1 MDFGDEPEGSDSQ
14 RRRKRY
20 HRHTPRQIQQLEA
33 MFKECPH
40 PDENQ
45 RAQLSRELGLE
56 PRQIKF
62 WFQNRR
68 TQMKAQHERADNC
81 FLRAENDKIRC
92 ENIAI
97 REALKNV
104 ICPTCGG
111 PPVGEDY
118 FDEQKLRM
126 ENARLKEE
134 LDRVSNLTSK
144 YLGRPFTQLPPA
156 TPPMTVSSLDL
167 SVGGMG
173 GPSLDLDLLSGGSSG
188 IPFQLPAPVSDMERP
203 MMAEMATRA
212 MDELIRLAQ
221 AGDHIWS
228 KSPGGGVSGGDARET
243 LNVDT
248 YDSIFSKPGGSYR
261 APSINVEGSR
271 ESGLVLMSAV
281 ALADVFMDTNKWME
295 FFPSIVSKSHT
306 IDVLVNGM
314 GGRSESLI
322 LMYEELH
329 IMTPAVPTREVN
341 FVRYCRQ
348 IEQGLW
354 AIADV
359 SVDLQRDAHFG
370 APPPRSRRLPSGCL
384 IADMANGYSKV
395 TWVEHMEVEEKSP
408 INVLYRDLVLSGAAF
423 GAHRWLAALQRA
435 CERYA
440 SLVALGVPHHIAGV
454 TPEGKRS
461 MMKLSQR
468 MVNSFCSSL
477 GASQMHQ
484 WTTLSGS
491 NEVSVR
497 VTMHRSTDPGQP
509 NGVVLS
515 AATSIW
521 LPVPCD
527 HVFAFVRDENTRSQV
542 SHPLS
547 PPLMSL
553 THSLCPPLLLLQW
566 DVLSHGNQ
574 VQEVSRIPN
583 GSNPGNCI
591 SLLRGLNASQNSM
604 LILQESCTD
613 ASGSLVVYSPIDIPA
628 ANVVMSGEDP
638 SSIPLLPS
646 GFTILPD
653 GRPGSAAGASTSSAG
668 PLAAARGGGGGGA
681 GGGSVVT
688 VAFQILVSSLP
699 SSKLNAE
706 SVATVNGL
714 ITTTVEQ
721 IKAALNCSA
730 HGHHP

>member
-1 MDFGDEPEGSDSQ
+1 WISATNPEGSDSQ

-295 FFPSIVSKSHT
+295 FFPSIVSKAHT

-527 HVFAFVRDENTRSQV
+527 HVFAFVRDENTRSQ
-542 SHPLS
+542 
-547 PPLMSL
+547 
-553 THSLCPPLLLLQW
+553 W

-591 SLLRGLNASQNSM
+591 SLLR
-604 LILQESCTD
+604 
-613 ASGSLVVYSPIDIPA
+613 
-628 ANVVMSGEDP
+628 
-638 SSIPLLPS
+638 
-646 GFTILPD
+646 
-653 GRPGSAAGASTSSAG
+653 
-668 PLAAARGGGGGGA
+668 
-681 GGGSVVT
+681 
-688 VAFQILVSSLP
+688 
-699 SSKLNAE
+699 
-706 SVATVNGL
+706 
-714 ITTTVEQ
+714 
-721 IKAALNCSA
+721 
-730 HGHHP
+730 

>member
-1 MDFGDEPEGSDSQ
+1 MDFGDDPEGSDGQ
-14 RRRKRY
+14 RRNKRY

-81 FLRAENDKIRC
+81 YLREENDKIRC

-134 LDRVSNLTSK
+134 LERVSNLTSK

-156 TPPMTVSSLDL
+156 TPMSVSPLDL

-173 GPSLDLDLLSGGSSG
+173 GAAALAGPSLDLDLLNAGASA
-188 IPFQLPAPVSDMERP
+188 IPSFQLPAPVTDMERP
-203 MMAEMATRA
+203 MMAEMAARA
-212 MDELIRLAQ
+212 MEELIQLAQ
-221 AGDHIWS
+221 AGDHVWA

-248 YDSIFSKPGGSYR
+248 YDNIFSKPGGSFR
-261 APSINVEGSR
+261 APNINVEGSR
-271 ESGLVLMSAV
+271 VSGLVFMSAV
-281 ALADVFMDTNKWME
+281 ALVDVFMDTNKWME
-295 FFPSIVSKSHT
+295 LFPSIVSKAHT

-329 IMTPAVPTREVN
+329 IMTPVVPIRE
-341 FVRYCRQ
+341 FSFLRYCRQ
-348 IEQGLW
+348 INQGLW

-370 APPPRSRRLPSGCL
+370 APPRGRRLPSGCL

-395 TWVEHMEVEEKSP
+395 TWVEHMEMEEKNP
-408 INVLYRDLVLSGAAF
+408 INLLYRDLVLSGAAF
-423 GAHRWLAALQRA
+423 GAHRWLGALQRA

-454 TPEGKRS
+454 SPEGKRS

-468 MVNSFCSSL
+468 MVNSFCGSL

-484 WTTLSGS
+484 WTTLSVT
-491 NEVSVR
+491 NEVSVH
-497 VTMHRSTDPGQP
+497 VTMHRSTTDPGQP

-527 HVFAFVRDENTRSQV
+527 HVFAFVRDENTRS
-542 SHPLS
+542 
-547 PPLMSL
+547 
-553 THSLCPPLLLLQW
+553 QW

-604 LILQESCTD
+604 LIVQESCTD
-613 ASGSLVVYSPIDIPA
+613 ASGSMVVYSPIDIPA

-653 GRPGSAAGASTSSAG
+653 GRPGSAGAGAGASSSSA
-668 PLAAARGGGGGGA
+668 ASR
-681 GGGSVVT
+681 GGSVVT

-714 ITTTVEQ
+714 ITTTVGQ
-721 IKAALNCSA
+721 IKAALNCS
-730 HGHHP
+730 GVHHP

>member
-1 MDFGDEPEGSDSQ
+1 MDFGDDPEGSDGQ

-134 LDRVSNLTSK
+134 LNRVSNLTSK

-156 TPPMTVSSLDL
+156 TPMSVSSLDL
-167 SVGGMG
+167 SVGGMSGAAIG
-173 GPSLDLDLLSGGSSG
+173 GPSLDLDLLSAGSSG
-188 IPFQLPAPVSDMERP
+188 IP
-203 MMAEMATRA
+203 
-212 MDELIRLAQ
+212 
-221 AGDHIWS
+221 
-228 KSPGGGVSGGDARET
+228 
-243 LNVDT
+243 
-248 YDSIFSKPGGSYR
+248 
-261 APSINVEGSR
+261 
-271 ESGLVLMSAV
+271 AV
-281 ALADVFMDTNKWME
+281 ALVDVFMDTVSHPRFKPLRFQLLFCPCDAVLIDLLSQNKWME
-295 FFPSIVSKSHT
+295 FFPSIVSKAHT

-329 IMTPAVPTREVN
+329 IMTPVVPIRE
-341 FVRYCRQ
+341 FSFLRYCRQ

-370 APPPRSRRLPSGCL
+370 GPPRGRRLPSGCL

-395 TWVEHMEVEEKSP
+395 TWVEHMEMEEKNP

-484 WTTLSGS
+484 WTTLSGT

-521 LPVPCD
+521 LPVPCE
-527 HVFAFVRDENTRSQV
+527 HVFAFVRDENTRSQ
-542 SHPLS
+542 
-547 PPLMSL
+547 
-553 THSLCPPLLLLQW
+553 W
-566 DVLSHGNQ
+566 DVLSNGNQ

-653 GRPGSAAGASTSSAG
+653 GRPGSAAVGAGASTSAS
-668 PLAAARGGGGGGA
+668 PLAAPR
-681 GGGSVVT
+681 GGSVVT

-721 IKAALNCSA
+721 IMAALNCSGA
-730 HGHHP
+730 HQSHHHHHHHP

>member
-1 MDFGDEPEGSDSQ
+1 MDFGDDVMDGSDGQ
-14 RRRKRY
+14 HRKKRY

-45 RAQLSRELGLE
+45 RMQLSRELGLE

-68 TQMKAQHERADNC
+68 TQMKAQHERQDNC

-92 ENIAI
+92 ENIAM
-97 REALKNV
+97 REALRNV

-111 PPVGEDY
+111 PPVADDY

-134 LDRVSNLTSK
+134 LDRVSSLTSK
-144 YLGRPFTQLPPA
+144 YLGRPFTQLPPVQ
-156 TPPMTVSSLDL
+156 PLSMSSSLDL
-167 SVGGMG
+167 SVGGLG
-173 GPSLDLDLLSGGSSG
+173 SPALGPSLDLDLLSGGSSG
-188 IPFQLPAPVSDMERP
+188 YHHPAFHLPTAVSEMERP

-212 MDELIRLAQ
+212 MDELIRMAQ
-221 AGDHIWS
+221 AGEQLWART
-228 KSPGGGVSGGDARET
+228 GGPDGREV

-248 YDSIFSKPGGSYR
+248 YDSIFSKPGSSFRG
-261 APSINVEGSR
+261 PDVHVEGSR
-271 ESGLVLMSAV
+271 DSGLVFMSAIGLV
-281 ALADVFMDTNKWME
+281 DMFMDSSKWME
-295 FFPSIVSKSHT
+295 FFPAIVSNART

-314 GGRSESLI
+314 AGRSESLV

-329 IMTPAVPTREVN
+329 VMSPVVPTRELC
-341 FVRYCRQ
+341 FLRYCRQ
-348 IEQGLW
+348 IEHGLW

-359 SVDLQRDAHFG
+359 SVDLQPRDARFG
-370 APPPRSRRLPSGCL
+370 GPPPPPRSCRLPSGCL

-395 TWVEHMEVEEKSP
+395 TWVEHMEVEDRVP
-408 INVLYRDLVLSGAAF
+408 IHLLYRDLILSGAAF

-435 CERYA
+435 CERCA
-440 SLVALGVPHHIAGV
+440 CLATAGMPPRDNAGV
-454 TPEGKRS
+454 TPEGNRS

-468 MVNSFCSSL
+468 MVSGFCASL
-477 GASQMHQ
+477 SASQLHR
-484 WTTLSGS
+484 WTTLSGP
-491 NEVSVR
+491 NDVGVR
-497 VTMHRSTDPGQP
+497 VMVHRSTDPGQP
-509 NGVVLS
+509 SGVVLS

-527 HVFAFVRDENTRSQV
+527 RVFAFICDENTRS
-542 SHPLS
+542 
-547 PPLMSL
+547 
-553 THSLCPPLLLLQW
+553 QW
-566 DVLSHGNQ
+566 DVLSHGNP

-583 GSNPGNCI
+583 GSHPGNCI

-613 ASGSLVVYSPIDIPA
+613 ASGSLVVYAPIDIPA

-638 SSIPLLPS
+638 SAIPLLPS

-653 GRPGSAAGASTSSAG
+653 GRPGASPSSSAG
-668 PLAAARGGGGGGA
+668 PLGSPPA
-681 GGGSVVT
+681 GSLVT

-706 SVATVNGL
+706 SVATVNSL
-714 ITTTVEQ
+714 ISTTVEQ
-721 IKAALNCSA
+721 IKAALNCAS
-730 HGHHP
+730 H